1 VMLREPLLHFALA
14 GLVIF
19 LIGRIY
25 QEQTDPHRI
34 MLTPQRTA
42 RLARQYALQYGVQPD
57 AATLQKLVA
66 GDVHDEILLREG
78 LELGLDKDDE
88 IVRRRII
95 QKMQFLLEDLR
106 APPEPD
112 DARLQAYYR
121 THLDRYSLPART
133 TFSHIYFSDNPQR
146 AAGVLQH
153 LSRTSGRAP
162 GSGDPFPDLY
172 DFSNYDREQVERL
185 FGHGE
190 FTAAVF
196 TTPPGRWVGP
206 FRSTYGWHLL
216 YVQSRQ
222 PAAARRFA
230 QARDEVRADYLQQVQ
245 HQANDDAFH
254 QLGRK
259 FTIVE
264 LPH

>member
-1 VMLREPLLHFALA
+1 LLHFVLA
-14 GLVIF
+14 GLLIF
-19 LIGRIY
+19 GIGKIH

-34 MLTPQRTA
+34 VLTPQRTA
-42 RLARQYALQYGVQPD
+42 RLARQYTLQFGAQPD
-57 AATLQKLVA
+57 DATLGKLVDE
-66 GDVHDEILLREG
+66 DVHEEILLREG

-95 QKMQFLLEDLR
+95 QKMQFLLEDLQ

-112 DARLQAYYR
+112 DARLQAYYHA
-121 THLDRYSLPART
+121 HLDRYSLPART
-133 TFSHIYFSDNPQR
+133 TFSHVYFSDTPQR
-146 AAGVLQH
+146 AAGVLLH

-172 DFSNYDREQVERL
+172 DFSNYGQEQVERL

-190 FTAAVF
+190 FSAAVF
-196 TTPPGRWVGP
+196 STLAGRWSGP

-216 YVQSRQ
+216 YVHSRQ
-222 PAAARRFA
+222 PAAARPFSQVRA
-230 QARDEVRADYLQQVQ
+230 EVRADYLQQEQ
-245 HQANDDAFH
+245 HQANEDAFR
-254 QLGRK
+254 QLERK

-264 LPH
+264 LRD